1 MLEPRS
7 FDICKNTVVLI
18 IAMLDHLELDI
29 KVLDIGMETTE
40 SNDCRG
46 MLRDDGDTNSMLA
59 MIQERARFS
68 YKDR

>member
-1 MLEPRS
+1 
-7 FDICKNTVVLI
+7 
-18 IAMLDHLELDI
+18 MLDHLELDI